1 MVVMVTAVAI
11 AFVVVMGL
19 TVTEGFDWLVG
30 FLATGRAFFGE
41 GRVFGGQ
48 GERCVEIII
57 NYGE

>member
-1 MVVMVTAVAI
+1 M
-11 AFVVVMGL
+11 
-19 TVTEGFDWLVG
+19 EGFDWLVG
-30 FLATGRAFFGE
+30 FLATGQAFFGE